1 MASNREQIED
11 VLGWEVSL
19 MDVQLTNLQSDAE
32 YGPKYLKNVSCTSL
46 NVNERS
52 SRWFTAAI
60 HASFF
65 DSMMSPLLTGRY
77 ISGHISG

>member
-19 MDVQLTNLQSDAE
+19 MDAQLTTLQSDTE
-32 YGPKYLKNVSCTSL
+32 YGPKYLKNVCCTSL

-60 HASFF
+60 RASFF
-65 DSMMSPLLTGRY
+65 DSMMYTLLTDRC
-77 ISGHISG
+77 ISGHTSG